1 MSGQTL
7 PELLKN
13 AQSQTDELH
22 SFITSVLLKFR
33 MDMSNILTGIVNES
47 LSHILKALEASQ
59 VPVID
64 SAIEELDS
72 EAENIGK
79 QISRCSAQAD
89 NDIQAAI
96 KQFFF
101 VFNPIHDKSFAVL
114 DTVLHQMV
122 EWNNTSNPSDIVLAV
137 HSVLGAKSTE
147 FVTTIVPSLEDE
159 FRKFKSVL
167 YLIPSSVS
175 RCVSDALNN

>member
-1 MSGQTL
+1 MTGQAL

-22 SFITSVLLKFR
+22 SFFTSVLLKFR

-47 LSHILKALEASQ
+47 LSHILKSLEASQ
-59 VPVID
+59 IPQID
-64 SAIEELDS
+64 STSEELDS
-72 EAENIGK
+72 ESERIGK

-114 DTVLHQMV
+114 NTVLEQMV
-122 EWNNTSNPSDIVLAV
+122 EWNHTKNPSDIVEAV
-137 HSVLGAKSTE
+137 HKVLEAKSTE
-147 FVTTIVPSLEDE
+147 FVSTIVPSLEDE
-159 FRKFKSVL
+159 LRKFKSVL
-167 YLIPSSVS
+167 YLIPSGVS
-175 RCVSDALNN
+175 RCVSEALNN